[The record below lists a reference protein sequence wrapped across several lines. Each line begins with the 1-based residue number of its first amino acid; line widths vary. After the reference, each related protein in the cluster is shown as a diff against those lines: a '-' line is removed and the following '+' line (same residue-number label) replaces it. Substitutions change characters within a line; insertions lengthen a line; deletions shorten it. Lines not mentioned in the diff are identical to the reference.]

1 MSWLAAALAGA
12 AAGVLSGFGVGG
24 GTLLLLWLTQVQGM
38 GQLQA
43 GGVNLLYFGSCALP
57 ALWGHFRNGLVEK
70 KALVWCVLLG
80 APACALGAL
89 LAARLDTSL
98 LRRIFG
104 IFLLGVGLREL
115 FCKGEDSSAH
125 KPGTQR
131 QH

>member
-1 MSWLAAALAGA
+1 MSWLAAALVGA

-98 LRRIFG
+98 PAQNLWDIP
-104 IFLLGVGLREL
+104 LGGGPAGAVLQGGRL
-115 FCKGEDSSAH
+115 
-125 KPGTQR
+125 PGA
-131 QH
+131 